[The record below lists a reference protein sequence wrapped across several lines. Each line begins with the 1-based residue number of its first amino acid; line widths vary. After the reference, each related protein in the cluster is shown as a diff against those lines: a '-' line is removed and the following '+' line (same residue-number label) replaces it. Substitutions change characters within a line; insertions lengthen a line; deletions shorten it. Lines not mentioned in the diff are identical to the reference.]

1 MHRCDLYAGAHYGR
15 GRLTPM
21 PTFSSVVSA
30 LAQRVLIGRVVYR
43 GGSKPGAIASTPAPG
58 ELSRRVAGKT
68 ATTGIRSRLTRIAL
82 DIAPHGITSRLL
94 SSRYGNLLKDGTPIQ
109 GKGKEAGYHIRWSG
123 SDYQGGV
130 IRDEDFHVDAKTFD
144 RNKDNM
150 PEFINQRWQSVQS
163 PPVDPSTIDWIVVRR
178 IE

>member
-1 MHRCDLYAGAHYGR
+1 
-15 GRLTPM
+15 M
-21 PTFSSVVSA
+21 PIFSFIASA
-30 LAQRVLIGRVVYR
+30 LSQRLGIGRIVNR
-43 GGSKPGAIASTPAPG
+43 GLSKPGAIASTPAPG
-58 ELSRRVAGKT
+58 ELSRRVSGET
-68 ATTGIRSRLTRIAL
+68 ATVGIRSRLTRIAV
-82 DIAPHGITSRLL
+82 DIAPHGIARRLI
-94 SSRYGNLLKDGTPIQ
+94 SSRYGNLLKDGDPIQ
-109 GKGKEAGYHIRWSG
+109 GIGKEPGYHIRWSG

-150 PEFINQRWQSVQS
+150 PEFINQHWQSVQS